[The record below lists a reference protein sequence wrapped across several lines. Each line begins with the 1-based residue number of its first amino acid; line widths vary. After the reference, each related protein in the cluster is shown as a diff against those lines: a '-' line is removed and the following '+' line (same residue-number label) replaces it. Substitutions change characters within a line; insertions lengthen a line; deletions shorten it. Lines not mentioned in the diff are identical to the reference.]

1 MTLKVIDTG
10 NFMCDGGAIF
20 GVVPKVMWQ
29 KHYPCNEQNY
39 CNLSMRSLLVITG
52 DRVILIDT
60 GCGNKQDDKFYAYYY
75 LNGDQTLL
83 GSLNDAGYTPDDVT
97 DVVLTHL
104 HFDHCG
110 GCTQKNPDGTFSVVF
125 RNATHWVGASQWA
138 NYLNPNVREG
148 DAYFK
153 EDMMPVFDAGM
164 LRLVEE
170 PMQIAPGFG
179 VELFNG
185 HTPGQLLPL
194 VEYNGRTVAYTG
206 DLIPVMASIP
216 LSWVSAYDLYPVTSM
231 VEKEAFLNRAC
242 NEGYVLFFEHDV
254 YSQCCTLQRTEKG
267 VRPLRK
273 GMLQDF

>member
-1 MTLKVIDTG
+1 MTLKVIETG

-20 GVVPKVMWQ
+20 GVVPKVLWQ
-29 KHYPCNEQNY
+29 KQYPCNEQNY
-39 CNLSMRSLLVITG
+39 CNLSMRSLLVVTG

-60 GCGNKQDDKFYAYYY
+60 GCGNKQDAKFYSYYY
-75 LNGDQTLL
+75 LNGDDNLI
-83 GSLNDAGYTPDDVT
+83 GSLEKAGFSPDDVT

-125 RNATHWVGASQWA
+125 RNATHWVGARQWE

-148 DAYFK
+148 DAYFT
-153 EDMMPVFDAGM
+153 EDMMPVFEAGK

-170 PMQIAPGFG
+170 PMQIVPGFG
-179 VELFNG
+179 VELFHG
-185 HTPGQLLPL
+185 HTPGQLLPV
-194 VEYNGRTVAYTG
+194 VEYKGKTIAYTG

-231 VEKEAFLNRAC
+231 IEKEEFLNRAC
-242 NEGYVLFFEHDV
+242 NNGYMLFFEHDV
-254 YSQCCTLQRTEKG
+254 YNECCTLQRTEKG
-267 VRPLRK
+267 IRPLKK
-273 GMLQDF
+273 GMLSDF